1 MLDSVFSD
9 LCEIKDAR
17 HVRVFDQFGNE
28 YATTKRWPESLQEQ
42 RAEWAKCASVATS
55 LGLEELHEVWIESR
69 RLTVIDQIDA
79 GVFAAISG
87 KNGKMGIWR
96 YQLTR
101 QRQRINATKTQVI

>member
-1 MLDSVFSD
+1 MLNSVFSG

-17 HVRVFDQFGNE
+17 HVRLFDQFGNE
-28 YATTKRWPESLQEQ
+28 HSTTKRWPESLKEH
-42 RAEWAKCASVATS
+42 RVEWSKCASVASS
-55 LGLEELHEVWIESR
+55 LGIGELHEVWIESR

-87 KNGKMGIWR
+87 KNGSKGMWR

>member
-1 MLDSVFSD
+1 MLNSVFSG

-17 HVRVFDQFGNE
+17 HVRLFDQFGNE
-28 YATTKRWPESLQEQ
+28 HSTTKRWPESLKEQ
-42 RAEWAKCASVATS
+42 RVEWSKCASVAS
-55 LGLEELHEVWIESR
+55 FLGIGELHEVWIESR

-87 KNGKMGIWR
+87 KNGSKGMWR

>member
-1 MLDSVFSD
+1 MLNSVFSD

-17 HVRVFDQFGNE
+17 HVRLFDQFGNE
-28 YATTKRWPESLQEQ
+28 HSTTKRWPESLKEQ
-42 RAEWAKCASVATS
+42 RIEWSKCASVASS
-55 LGLEELHEVWIESR
+55 LGIGELHEVWIESR

-87 KNGKMGIWR
+87 KNGKKGIWR
-96 YQLTR
+96 YQLSR

>member
-1 MLDSVFSD
+1 MLNSVFSG

-17 HVRVFDQFGNE
+17 HVRLFDQFGNE
-28 YATTKRWPESLQEQ
+28 HSTTKRWPESLKEQ
-42 RAEWAKCASVATS
+42 RVEWSKCASVASS
-55 LGLEELHEVWIESR
+55 LEIGELHEVWIESR

-87 KNGKMGIWR
+87 KNGSKGMWR

>member
-1 MLDSVFSD
+1 MLNSVFSG

-17 HVRVFDQFGNE
+17 HVRLFDQFGNE
-28 YATTKRWPESLQEQ
+28 HSTTKRWPESLKEQ
-42 RAEWAKCASVATS
+42 RVEWSKCASVASS
-55 LGLEELHEVWIESR
+55 LGIGELHEVWIESR

-87 KNGKMGIWR
+87 KNGSKGMWR

-101 QRQRINATKTQVI
+101 QRQRINATKTHVI

>member
-1 MLDSVFSD
+1 MLNSVFSG

-17 HVRVFDQFGNE
+17 HVRLFDQFGNE
-28 YATTKRWPESLQEQ
+28 HSTTKRWPESLKEQ
-42 RAEWAKCASVATS
+42 RIEWSKGASVASS
-55 LGLEELHEVWIESR
+55 LGIGELHEVWIESR

-87 KNGKMGIWR
+87 KNGSKGMWR

>member
-1 MLDSVFSD
+1 M
-9 LCEIKDAR
+9 
-17 HVRVFDQFGNE
+17 
-28 YATTKRWPESLQEQ
+28 PESLQEQ
-42 RAEWAKCASVATS
+42 RAEWARCAAVATS

-69 RLTVIDQIDA
+69 RLTVIDQIDT

-87 KNGKMGIWR
+87 KNGKKGIWR

>member
-1 MLDSVFSD
+1 MLNSVFSD
-9 LCEIKDAR
+9 LCDIKDAR
-17 HVRVFDQFGNE
+17 HVRLFDQFGNE
-28 YATTKRWPESLQEQ
+28 HSTTKRWPESLKEQ
-42 RAEWAKCASVATS
+42 RVEWSKCASVASS
-55 LGLEELHEVWIESR
+55 LGIGELHEVWIESR

-87 KNGKMGIWR
+87 KNGSKGMWR

>member
-1 MLDSVFSD
+1 MLNSVFSD

-17 HVRVFDQFGNE
+17 HVRLFDQFGNE
-28 YATTKRWPESLQEQ
+28 HSTTKRWPESLTEQ
-42 RAEWAKCASVATS
+42 RVEWSKCASVASS
-55 LGLEELHEVWIESR
+55 LGIGELHEVWIESR

-87 KNGKMGIWR
+87 KNGSKGMWR

>member
-9 LCEIKDAR
+9 LCEIKEAR
-17 HVRVFDQFGNE
+17 HVRLFDQFGNE

-87 KNGKMGIWR
+87 KNGKKGIWR
-96 YQLTR
+96 YQLSR

>member
-1 MLDSVFSD
+1 MLNSVFSD
-9 LCEIKDAR
+9 LCDIKDAR
-17 HVRVFDQFGNE
+17 HVRLFDQFGSE
-28 YATTKRWPESLQEQ
+28 HATTKRWPESLQEQ
-42 RAEWAKCASVATS
+42 RTEWSKCASVASS
-55 LGLEELHEVWIESR
+55 LGIGGLHEVWIESR

-87 KNGKMGIWR
+87 KNGSKGMWR

>member
-55 LGLEELHEVWIESR
+55 LGLEELHEVLIESR
-69 RLTVIDQIDA
+69 RLTVIDQIDT

-87 KNGKMGIWR
+87 KNGKKGIWR

>member
-1 MLDSVFSD
+1 MLNSVFSG

-17 HVRVFDQFGNE
+17 HVRLFDQFGNE
-28 YATTKRWPESLQEQ
+28 HSTTKRWPESLKEL
-42 RAEWAKCASVATS
+42 RVEWSKCASVASS
-55 LGLEELHEVWIESR
+55 LGIGELHEVWIESR

-87 KNGKMGIWR
+87 KNGSKGMWR

>member
-1 MLDSVFSD
+1 MLNSVFSG

-17 HVRVFDQFGNE
+17 HVRLFDQFGNE
-28 YATTKRWPESLQEQ
+28 HATTKRWPESLEEQ
-42 RAEWAKCASVATS
+42 RVEWSKCAAVAS
-55 LGLEELHEVWIESR
+55 ALKIGELHEIWIESR
-69 RLTVIDQIDA
+69 RLTVIDQVDA

-87 KNGKMGIWR
+87 KNGSKGMWR

>member
-1 MLDSVFSD
+1 MLNSVFSD
-9 LCEIKDAR
+9 LCEIKDVR
-17 HVRVFDQFGNE
+17 HVRLFDQFGNE
-28 YATTKRWPESLQEQ
+28 HSTTKRWPESLTEQ
-42 RAEWAKCASVATS
+42 RVEWSKCASVASS
-55 LGLEELHEVWIESR
+55 LGIGELHEVWIKSR

-87 KNGKMGIWR
+87 KNGSKGMWR

>member
-1 MLDSVFSD
+1 MLNSVFSG

-17 HVRVFDQFGNE
+17 HVRLFDQFGNE
-28 YATTKRWPESLQEQ
+28 HSTTKRWPESLKEQ
-42 RAEWAKCASVATS
+42 RVEWSKCASVASS
-55 LGLEELHEVWIESR
+55 LGIGELHEVWIESR

-87 KNGKMGIWR
+87 KNCSKGMWR

>member
-1 MLDSVFSD
+1 MLNSVFSG

-17 HVRVFDQFGNE
+17 HVRLFDQFGNE
-28 YATTKRWPESLQEQ
+28 HSTTKRWPESLKEQ
-42 RAEWAKCASVATS
+42 RIEWSKCTSVASS
-55 LGLEELHEVWIESR
+55 LGIGELHEVWIESR

-87 KNGKMGIWR
+87 KNGSKGMWR

>member
-9 LCEIKDAR
+9 LCEIKEAR
-17 HVRVFDQFGNE
+17 HVRLFDQFGNE

-42 RAEWAKCASVATS
+42 RAEWARCAAVATS

-87 KNGKMGIWR
+87 KNGKKGIWR
-96 YQLTR
+96 YQLSR

>member
-1 MLDSVFSD
+1 MLNSVFSD

-17 HVRVFDQFGNE
+17 HVRLFDQFGNE
-28 YATTKRWPESLQEQ
+28 HSTTKRWPESLKEQ
-42 RAEWAKCASVATS
+42 RIEWSKCASVASS
-55 LGLEELHEVWIESR
+55 LGIGELHEVWIESR

-87 KNGKMGIWR
+87 KNGSKGMWR

>member
-1 MLDSVFSD
+1 MLNSVFSD

-17 HVRVFDQFGNE
+17 HVRLFDQFGNE
-28 YATTKRWPESLQEQ
+28 HSTTKRWPESLKEQ
-42 RAEWAKCASVATS
+42 RVEWSKCASVASS
-55 LGLEELHEVWIESR
+55 LGIGELHEVWIESR

-87 KNGKMGIWR
+87 KNGSKGMWR